1 LFTPFAAFEQSVQAV
16 LTPCQC
22 KALQLSSEAKEMTS
36 ILSRKQIAAIRG
48 HKEPQT
54 ETEGLNMCQNCFL
67 SELPGVVFGIVTV
80 IWIVSTIGLL
90 NR

>member
-1 LFTPFAAFEQSVQAV
+1 
-16 LTPCQC
+16 
-22 KALQLSSEAKEMTS
+22 MTS
-36 ILSRKQIAAIRG
+36 LLSEKQMASIRSFI
-48 HKEPQT
+48 KPSR

-80 IWIVSTIGLL
+80 IWIVSTVGLL